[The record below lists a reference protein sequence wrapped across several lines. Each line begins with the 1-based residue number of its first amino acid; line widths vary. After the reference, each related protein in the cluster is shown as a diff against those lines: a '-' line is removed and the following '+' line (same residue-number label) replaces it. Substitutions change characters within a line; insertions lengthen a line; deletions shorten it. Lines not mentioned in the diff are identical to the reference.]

1 MSRNWRTWSGTCLV
15 AGLLLVFGS
24 NAGAQGGGTT
34 SGSAAGAAA
43 NSSMNKN
50 IGKDKSPTNTENS
63 LELIKPADLKEESAY
78 KDFQNVSPE
87 DPKKKIAV
95 GEAFLQKYPL
105 SQFKSSIYSAL
116 TAAYLQTNQVQK
128 MEEAGEK
135 DLTLNPKDVQVLAML
150 GQTLP
155 RTVTSSTPEP
165 EKRLDKAEQYSKRA
179 IEGTPTLAKPD
190 GMSNDQFEKG
200 KNQTLAIAHS
210 GLGLVN
216 FRRGK
221 YAEAVAELDQSVKL
235 DPRSDPVNYYVLGV
249 ANHNLSHFIE
259 AAAAFSKCAEFQG
272 SMQATCKDSAEKDK
286 AKAGAQTNS
295 PK

>member
-1 MSRNWRTWSGTCLV
+1 MNRNWKIWIGICFV
-15 AGLLLVFGS
+15 AGLLGFSS
-24 NAGAQGGGTT
+24 NAAAQGGGTT
-34 SGSAAGAAA
+34 SGAAAGAAA
-43 NSSMNKN
+43 NTSMNKN
-50 IGKDKSPTNTENS
+50 IGKDKSPTSTENS
-63 LELIKPADLKEESAY
+63 LELVKPADLKEETAY
-78 KDFQNVSPE
+78 KDFQLVSAENPN
-87 DPKKKIAV
+87 KKIEV
-95 GEAFLQKYPL
+95 GVAFLQKYPS
-105 SQFKSSIYSAL
+105 SQYRPQVYSAL

-135 DLTLNPKDVQVLAML
+135 DLALNPKDVQVLAML

-165 EKRLDKAEQYSKRA
+165 EKRLDKAEQYAKRA
-179 IEGTPTLAKPD
+179 IEGTPSLAKPD

-200 KNQTLAIAHS
+200 KSQTLAIAHG
-210 GLGLVN
+210 GLGLVY

-221 YAEAVAELDQSVKL
+221 YAEAVAELDQSVKM

-249 ANHNLSHFIE
+249 ANHNLSHFSE

-286 AKAGAQTNS
+286 TKASTPASS